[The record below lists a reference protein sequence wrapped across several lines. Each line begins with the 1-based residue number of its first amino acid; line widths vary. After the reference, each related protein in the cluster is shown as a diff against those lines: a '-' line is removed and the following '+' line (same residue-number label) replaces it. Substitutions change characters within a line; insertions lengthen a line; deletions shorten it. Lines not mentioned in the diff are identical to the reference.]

1 MRASV
6 QALAR
11 AVRQC
16 GSGRYVIGPALL
28 GLALLV
34 VVGLTIYAD
43 RDAQR
48 RHARLVAF
56 LSSSSSSL
64 AEDTA
69 ALASRL
75 SARTRA
81 GFDHRWRI
89 VAARVLAA
97 EEQAR
102 LRAQEAAPSPEPTNR
117 TAEVEVASVTPPPA
131 PAAPPPLPRVAGVL
145 NGAQSVVAL
154 VNGRLMAEGDRIEGY
169 RAVSIQPGQVV
180 FEDHRGQRIA
190 VTVHRPVNP

>member
-1 MRASV
+1 MSVSV
-6 QALAR
+6 QTLAR

-28 GLALLV
+28 GVALLV
-34 VVGLTIYAD
+34 VGGLAIYAD

-48 RHARLVAF
+48 RHARLVAS
-56 LSSSSSSL
+56 LSSSSSAL
-64 AEDTA
+64 IEDTA
-69 ALASRL
+69 ALESRL
-75 SARTRA
+75 SARPRA
-81 GFDHRWRI
+81 TFDHRWRI

-102 LRAQEAAPSPEPTNR
+102 LRAREAAPPPEPTNR
-117 TAEVEVASVTPPPA
+117 TAEVEVASVTPPA
-131 PAAPPPLPRVAGVL
+131 PAAPPPPPRVAGVL
-145 NGAQSVVAL
+145 NGARSVVAL
-154 VNGRLMAEGDRIEGY
+154 VNGRLVEEGGRIEGY

-190 VTVHRPVNP
+190 VTVHRSVNP